1 MEDNWTPFFYDKY
14 AVDHDF
20 DNVLTQKITFDSLDD
35 DKYYH
40 LYDDDAINCF
50 NNTFKNF
57 NQLPSKLDHKL
68 YRVSVHHLMQK
79 KNVVEFYTVV
89 EVNSFGLL
97 KYDYHKIPN
106 LDFLMKLAIT
116 HFRYNNQ
123 NKYQMKEQQVEQNI
137 INVTTQAMIPI
148 NYYNDLHIES
158 PKEIVVELFKYQKCS
173 VHWMLEKEKNPQII
187 KYMLSDQITIDKL
200 SIDLNRKKI
209 IHNDEL
215 NSLTF
220 YGGGII
226 DEVGLGKT
234 LQITTLSVL
243 NQRPDISYV
252 NKNIPNYFCSRAT
265 LVIAPSHL
273 CGQWE
278 RELYKMISPDLD
290 IKVIKIVGKVNHEK
304 ISYQDLC
311 DADFVII
318 SYTFFDNSSYVDQW
332 NPSKNYHK
340 SHEFDTK
347 MVQLHVNK
355 LGEQLLKKP
364 ISNLIQTSPI
374 LKLIH
379 WHRVVVDEFHE
390 VFTQNKN
397 ISLKNQLPL
406 FKSNYKWCVTATP
419 FCKHDNLYSI
429 LEFLTNY
436 QNQDKKMV
444 FLSEKI
450 LLKMAEDTFRRN
462 TKANVENE
470 YILPNIVEETI
481 WLKFSPTERML
492 YNAYLAD
499 PNNDNF
505 SVYLRQ
511 LCCHPK
517 LAEETKH
524 ALSNCKTLADIENIM
539 VLHYKTQADTAELK
553 VNKIKQ
559 RIELVEKKLRKAIRR
574 KKRKERKDKK
584 KKKGDAS
591 SDSESDSDSSDSDD
605 NIDILDTPDS
615 GEFIFEDQDDV
626 KILQATMDKQPS
638 IQTLEDSLILL
649 NIRLAD
655 SLKIFNGKKTTY
667 NFFTN
672 VVERIRRTVKKESV
686 ITYNNNLNNDE
697 NVMMM
702 IENQIRSND
711 DDVDKEQEEVCVIC
725 MGEIMSG
732 DVGVTSCGHIY
743 CFSCLKTMVSK
754 TPKCPQCMKGLNQNE
769 IFMLDYEKPVLEEKA
784 KTPEQMTKDE
794 LIDKVGTKLANLI
807 LFLKKNDVHTIIF
820 SQWDDLLRKVGKVL
834 LENGIKNIFCKGNVF
849 QRDKAIRDFN
859 DNKNIKVIMLSSDR
873 AASGTNLT
881 KAKQVI
887 LLDPV
892 YGDYKY
898 RKSIETQAIGRAHR
912 LGQTDVVKVVRFI
925 ISDTV
930 EEIIY
935 TSNIE
940 DNGAG
945 GLKISKKD

>member
-1 MEDNWTPFFYDKY
+1 MENNWIPLFYDKY
-14 AVDHDF
+14 CGDHNF
-20 DNVLTQKITFDSLDD
+20 DNPLTQKITFDSLDD

-40 LYDDDAINCF
+40 IFDNDAVNYFNDTF
-50 NNTFKNF
+50 NNF
-57 NQLPSKLDHKL
+57 NKLPLKLDNKL
-68 YRVSVHHLMQK
+68 YRVSVHHLIEK
-79 KNVVEFYTVV
+79 KKVVEFYTVV
-89 EVNSFGLL
+89 EVNSSVLP
-97 KYDYHKIPN
+97 KYDYDKVPN
-106 LDFLMKLAIT
+106 LDFLIKLAIT

-123 NKYQMKEQQVEQNI
+123 NKYQIKEQQVEQNI

-148 NYYNDLHIES
+148 TYYDDPQIES
-158 PKEIVVELFKYQKCS
+158 PKEINVELFKYQKCS
-173 VHWMLEKEKNPQII
+173 IHWMLEKEKNPQII
-187 KYMLSDQITIDKL
+187 KYILSDQI
-200 SIDLNRKKI
+200 SIGKVAINLNQKKI
-209 IHNDEL
+209 VCDDEL

-220 YGGGII
+220 YGGGVI

-234 LQITTLSVL
+234 LQITTLSIL
-243 NQRPDISYV
+243 NQRNDISYI

-265 LVIAPSHL
+265 LIIAPSHL

-278 RELYKMISPDLD
+278 RELYKMISPDQD
-290 IKVIKIVGKVNHEK
+290 IKVIKIVGKVNYEK
-304 ISYQDLC
+304 INYQDLC
-311 DADFVII
+311 DADFVIV
-318 SYTFFDNSSYVDQW
+318 SYTFFDNSSYVNQW

-340 SHEFDTK
+340 NNNFEIK
-347 MVQLHVNK
+347 IVQQYINK

-364 ISNLIQTSPI
+364 ITNLIQTSPI
-374 LKLIH
+374 IKLIH
-379 WHRVVVDEFHE
+379 WHRIVVDEFHE
-390 VFTQNKN
+390 IFTQNKN
-397 ISLKNQLPL
+397 LPLKNQLPL

-419 FCKHDNLYSI
+419 FCNHDNLYNI
-429 LEFLTNY
+429 LEFLTCY
-436 QNQDKKMV
+436 QNRHKKMI

-462 TKANVENE
+462 TKENVENE
-470 YILPNIVEETI
+470 YILPNIVEEII

-524 ALSNCKTLADIENIM
+524 TLSNCKTLADIENIM
-539 VLHYKTQADTAELK
+539 VLHYKTQVDLAESK

-559 RIELVEKKLRKAIRR
+559 RIEFVEKKLQKAIRR
-574 KKRKERKDKK
+574 KKRKEKKSDKYP
-584 KKKGDAS
+584 DS
-591 SDSESDSDSSDSDD
+591 NSDTDSDEDEIPNLEENIFD
-605 NIDILDTPDS
+605 N
-615 GEFIFEDQDDV
+615 QDDEQIFQASIV
-626 KILQATMDKQPS
+626 KRPS
-638 IQTLEDSLILL
+638 IQTLKDSLVLL
-649 NIRLAD
+649 NIRLTN
-655 SLKIFNGKKTTY
+655 SVKIFDGKKITY

-672 VVERIRRTVKKESV
+672 VVERIRRTAKKES
-686 ITYNNNLNNDE
+686 IAQYNNNLNEDE

-711 DDVDKEQEEVCVIC
+711 DDKNTDEEEICVIC
-725 MGEIMSG
+725 MGVIMSG
-732 DVGVTSCGHIY
+732 DIGVTNCGHIY
-743 CFSCLKTMVSK
+743 CFSCLKIMISK
-754 TPKCPQCMKGLNQNE
+754 TPKCPQCLKHLKQNE
-769 IFMLDYEKPVLEEKA
+769 VFMLDYEQPVLEKKI

-807 LFLKKNDVHTIIF
+807 LFLKNNDVHTIIF
-820 SQWDDLLRKVGKVL
+820 SQWDDLLRKVGKIL
-834 LENGIKNIFCKGNVF
+834 SENGIKNIFCKGNVF

-859 DNKNIKVIMLSSDR
+859 DDKNMKVIMLSSER

-898 RKSIETQAIGRAHR
+898 RKSIETQAIGRAYR
-912 LGQTDVVKVVRFI
+912 LGQSESVKVVRFI

-935 TSNIE
+935 AANIE
-940 DNGAG
+940 DN
-945 GLKISKKD
+945 KKYNGIE